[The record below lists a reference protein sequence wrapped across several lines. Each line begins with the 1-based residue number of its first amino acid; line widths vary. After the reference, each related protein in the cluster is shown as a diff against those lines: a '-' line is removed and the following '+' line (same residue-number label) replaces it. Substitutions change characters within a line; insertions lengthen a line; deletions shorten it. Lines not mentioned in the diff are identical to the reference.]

1 MIPYVNSGVHPY
13 VIQVDT
19 PLAACLDR
27 LEAAAA
33 RHSLEPR
40 DRKAA
45 QAAQAAQATQAAQA
59 AQAQQSVAEEDE
71 GSELW
76 ADSDVVLVTDGAFP
90 FAEPALLERLQV
102 KNSYNTRIPLCIP

>member
-45 QAAQAAQATQAAQA
+45 QAAQAAQA
-59 AQAQQSVAEEDE
+59 QQSVAEEDE

-90 FAEPALLERLQV
+90 FAEPALLKRLQV
-102 KNSYNTRIPLCIP
+102 KNSYNTRIPLCNP